1 MIQDFS
7 QPETEPRNSPGVHTM
22 VDGLLAFLAVGLV
35 AFGLDAVFRAMN

>member
-7 QPETEPRNSPGVHTM
+7 QTEIEPRSSPGLYAM